1 MAWSLHERVPIMA
14 MFEQATDFFPYVLRP
29 EGPMDEAPEEVL
41 ESLYRGELAAVR
53 AYDDA
58 MEAVDE
64 EIHTVLARAR
74 RSHERRAA
82 LLAERIERGGGSVP
96 ETAGAWGA
104 LTHLLEEAAV
114 TLGGERAAI
123 AMLAQGEEHGLSAYQ
138 DATSELEPDDPTRTF
153 LLQELLPAHMETLE
167 TMNALRAQLAS

>member
-1 MAWSLHERVPIMA
+1 MA

-29 EGPMDEAPEEVL
+29 EGPMDEAPEEAL

-53 AYDDA
+53 AYQDA
-58 MEAVDE
+58 LEAVGE
-64 EIHTVLARAR
+64 ETRAVLLRAQ
-74 RSHERRAA
+74 RSHERRAE
-82 LLAERIERGGGSVP
+82 LLADRIERSGGAVP

-123 AMLAQGEEHGLSAYQ
+123 AVLAQGEEHGLTAYQ
-138 DATSELEPDDPTRTF
+138 EATEELAPDDPTRTF
-153 LLQELLPAHMETLE
+153 LLQELLPAHMQTLDAVNE
-167 TMNALRAQLAS
+167 LRARLAS